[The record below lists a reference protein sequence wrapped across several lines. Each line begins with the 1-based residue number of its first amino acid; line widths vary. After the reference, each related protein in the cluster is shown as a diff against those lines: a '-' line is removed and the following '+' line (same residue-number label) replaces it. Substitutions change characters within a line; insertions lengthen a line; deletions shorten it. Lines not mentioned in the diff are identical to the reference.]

1 MGKAKQGVRKMERG
15 KIDFERKVKNID
27 KTENNDRIKKRY
39 QMPEYHVIASGKSL
53 HYPSINFFSG
63 YFQSLHIKDVLKSIK
78 YSL

>member
-53 HYPSINFFSG
+53 H
-63 YFQSLHIKDVLKSIK
+63 
-78 YSL
+78 